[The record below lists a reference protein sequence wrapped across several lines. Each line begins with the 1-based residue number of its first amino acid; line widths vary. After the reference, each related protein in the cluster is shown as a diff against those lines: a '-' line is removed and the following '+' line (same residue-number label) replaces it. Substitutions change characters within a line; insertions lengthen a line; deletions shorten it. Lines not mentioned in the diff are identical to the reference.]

1 MFSRFFK
8 SISCFNIDI
17 SEDEWHNLL
26 DIETLKQLQH
36 IPIKQSQKESI
47 GFSSVTGYHNPDLLY
62 HHVDRF
68 HFLSVTRETKKV
80 SKLKVEQRVV
90 EAKRTLAERRK
101 VATDDL
107 EEQEIQELK
116 EKIEREELSKK
127 SPDEARINL
136 VLDPLKQ
143 RMYVDTVGTDTII
156 KKTVS
161 MLRKLAPSFKVHPF
175 ATNPAETILTQ
186 WLYNPNTVL
195 PDELALGNEASL
207 KSPEDSK
214 AKLFKQD
221 LESEEVKI
229 LMNHGKQVF
238 DIAVSYQERI
248 GFTLNN
254 IGYLKKVKPR
264 DMFYDGVERIDVTE
278 SYLQEYQQDWELL
291 VSWLTEFYDWLEIK
305 FDLPKTEKDAT

>member
-1 MFSRFFK
+1 
-8 SISCFNIDI
+8 
-17 SEDEWHNLL
+17 
-26 DIETLKQLQH
+26 
-36 IPIKQSQKESI
+36 
-47 GFSSVTGYHNPDLLY
+47 
-62 HHVDRF
+62 
-68 HFLSVTRETKKV
+68 
-80 SKLKVEQRVV
+80 
-90 EAKRTLAERRK
+90 
-101 VATDDL
+101 
-107 EEQEIQELK
+107 
-116 EKIEREELSKK
+116 
-127 SPDEARINL
+127 
-136 VLDPLKQ
+136 
-143 RMYVDTVGTDTII
+143 
-156 KKTVS
+156 

-175 ATNPAETILTQ
+175 VTNPAETILTQ